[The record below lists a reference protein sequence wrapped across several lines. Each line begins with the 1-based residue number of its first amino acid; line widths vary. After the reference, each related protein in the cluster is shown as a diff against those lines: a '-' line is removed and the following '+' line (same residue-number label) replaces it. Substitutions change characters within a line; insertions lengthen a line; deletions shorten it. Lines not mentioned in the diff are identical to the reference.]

1 MQGNLWDAGLNQVD
15 RPIFGLQ
22 VVGGTADKK
31 FMLKK
36 YLLVLALGLVL
47 PTAGYALGIRL
58 FDHDA
63 FATARG
69 DAFVATADNPSAIY
83 YNPAGITQLQGHNV
97 RAGLNL
103 LMIDYAFDRGAGRN
117 VKTENDWIS
126 VPGFYYSYTASNCPV
141 SFGVGYYLPYG

>member
-83 YNPAGITQLQGHNV
+83 YTPAGIPQLQGHNSRAAVNMVNV
-97 RAGLNL
+97 R
-103 LMIDYAFDRGAGRN
+103 
-117 VKTENDWIS
+117 S
-126 VPGFYYSYTASNCPV
+126 SYET
-141 SFGVGYYLPYG
+141 